1 MVATTCT
8 FFPEPE
14 DKNEEQ
20 SPLGRAFVPVYRMHS
35 IEQPFCSTPHCFC
48 QEYRPYTS
56 ALLESVRRAEVTIQR
71 IPGEVTL

>member
-14 DKNEEQ
+14 DKEP
-20 SPLGRAFVPVYRMHS
+20 SPLGLAFIPVYRVHS
-35 IEQPFCSTPHCFC
+35 IEQPFCSKPHCFC

-56 ALLESVRRAEVTIQR
+56 ALLESVRRTEVTIQR
-71 IPGEVTL
+71 IPGEGTL